1 MDFWQKVRQVS
12 DEVGSSLGKMAKDVA
27 DNSKRAAERSKM
39 KRNISNCKSK
49 IEHAYMEIGK
59 KFVKKYFEASDAQ
72 LDSDYSE
79 LINTIIDTQQEL
91 ESLQSQLATLENAS
105 ICSSC
110 SEHVRNNQ
118 KFCSSC
124 GARNEAYQ
132 EEAPKSKEE
141 AAAKEESADSNVDVI
156 EPPEVIHH
164 S

>member
-1 MDFWQKVRQVS
+1 M
-12 DEVGSSLGKMAKDVA
+12 
-27 DNSKRAAERSKM
+27 
-39 KRNISNCKSK
+39 
-49 IEHAYMEIGK
+49 
-59 KFVKKYFEASDAQ
+59 
-72 LDSDYSE
+72 DSDYSE

-141 AAAKEESADSNVDVI
+141 AAAKEESADSNVEVI
-156 EPPEVIHH
+156 EHPEVIHH